1 MLLALVAGFAGS
13 RECSSIF
20 PYEMYCHEVP
30 GCQLDELVTLNCTA
44 FHSASCTGAR
54 TFFLENVPCRYC
66 YQVPATEISCEQ
78 QIDCQPSL
86 ATFTTR
92 CRSHTPCMGP
102 SIFEKRGQCMRT
114 SKSLKTAILLSIF
127 LGGLGADRFY
137 LGHYVTAAFKL
148 VTIGG
153 FGIAYLVDII
163 LIAAGY
169 LQASN
174 GALYTERI

>member
-1 MLLALVAGFAGS
+1 
-13 RECSSIF
+13 
-20 PYEMYCHEVP
+20 
-30 GCQLDELVTLNCTA
+30 
-44 FHSASCTGAR
+44 
-54 TFFLENVPCRYC
+54 
-66 YQVPATEISCEQ
+66 
-78 QIDCQPSL
+78 
-86 ATFTTR
+86 
-92 CRSHTPCMGP
+92 MGP
-102 SIFEKRGQCMRT
+102 SIFEKRGQCMHT